1 VLEAATEFFELR
13 TVVDAEDGADDDVEG
28 DGLHLVMDREGTAER
43 PARDRAAGAVTH
55 EPAVDVHP
63 LAVERWRH
71 QLALAQ
77 MALAVEHQE

>member
-1 VLEAATEFFELR
+1 
-13 TVVDAEDGADDDVEG
+13 
-28 DGLHLVMDREGTAER
+28 MDREGTAER